1 MDRYQRVEKPRPEE
15 PINENEIRITAQGL
29 IRNYISYATTLLQVS
44 KLPYFFFNHTCSF
57 LNFLGLFFWQKM
69 FTCFLI
75 WGFFV
80 FVGGMCLFG
89 KYLLKIFIKI
99 ESWDALI
106 KDLWR

>member
-1 MDRYQRVEKPRPEE
+1 M
-15 PINENEIRITAQGL
+15 
-29 IRNYISYATTLLQVS
+29 
-44 KLPYFFFNHTCSF
+44 FFD
-57 LNFLGLFFWQKM
+57 LGF
-69 FTCFLI
+69 
-75 WGFFV
+75 FFV